1 MVRCPLPTVDAV
13 TDPAATDPSPVRLLA
28 ERPPP
33 STWGALPPRR
43 LDVRAAAPVGAAWLV
58 LVVVLPV
65 PSVLVPVAV
74 AAAVVA
80 VATVV
85 ASALVVRRR
94 PGAALAAALALV
106 ALAAGAT
113 AAVTG
118 VAAARQDVHRPEALA
133 ALTGHVAVLEGVAP
147 RASGEGASSMRLDV
161 DRVTAGDLRWR
172 GPEVHVLVLAPRL
185 AGRVAPG
192 ERVRLSAVLL
202 PDDGG
207 GPVAFLAAA
216 RSGTTTAAA
225 PSGPW
230 SWAEGPRSA
239 FRELTAGLPGDG
251 GALLPGLVLGDTTAV
266 ADDLDAA
273 MTASSL
279 THLTAVS
286 GSNCAVLV
294 TAVGV
299 VGGLLRWRR
308 SVRVVVSVVTL
319 GAFLLIVTPEAS
331 IVRATVMAVVV
342 LVHVAAARPVSGLPV
357 VAVAVAGLLVA
368 DPWWARDVGFALSVL
383 ATAGLVVLSG
393 PLTELLARALP
404 EPLAVLL
411 AVPVAAQLACQPVLV
426 LLDPVV
432 PVHGVLANALAAPA
446 APLATGLGLVALV
459 TAPVLPGVAEHVAG
473 AAWFPATWI
482 GAVART
488 VAAWPAGSL
497 PVAAGLVGVAVVTLA
512 CGALA
517 ALVLARGRAR
527 VVVAVAVGVAVV
539 AAVGIVA
546 GRRVGAQ
553 LAVPDD
559 WAVAQCDVGQG
570 DAVLVRSAGQVALVD
585 VGDDA
590 AALTGCLST
599 FGVDRVDLLVLTHWD
614 RDHVGALAAVLDRV
628 DHALVG
634 PTDGTADED
643 RVAALEAAGATV
655 VDARP
660 GDTGRLGDLDWRVLW
675 PPDGVRPGNDA
686 SVVLRVDPAPDC
698 ATGCT
703 SLLDLGDLGA
713 TAQRRLLR
721 ETEALPGGAVGG
733 PVDVL
738 KVAHHGS
745 SDTSAE
751 LVRAVAPR
759 LALVGVGAENTYGHP
774 TPEALVTLGEVGA
787 VVTRTDQDGDAA
799 WSPGTSGAS
808 GHVWREKG
816 PAHGPDPGPTR
827 ASARD
832 TGAN

>member
-1 MVRCPLPTVDAV
+1 M
-13 TDPAATDPSPVRLLA
+13 
-28 ERPPP
+28 
-33 STWGALPPRR
+33 
-43 LDVRAAAPVGAAWLV
+43 GAAWLV

-65 PSVLVPVAV
+65 PSTLLPVAVTAAGVAV
-74 AAAVVA
+74 AAVG
-80 VATVV
+80 
-85 ASALVVRRR
+85 ASALAARRR
-94 PGAALAAALALV
+94 PGSAVAAALALL
-106 ALAAGAT
+106 ALAAGAA

-118 VAAARQDVHRPEALA
+118 VAAARQDVHRPEVLA
-133 ALTGHVAVLEGVAP
+133 ALAGHVAVLEGVAP

-161 DRVTAGDLRWR
+161 DRVVAGDLRWR

-202 PDDGG
+202 DDDDG

-216 RSGTTTAAA
+216 RSGTTTVAA

-230 SWAEGPRSA
+230 SWAEGPRAA
-239 FRELTAGLPGDG
+239 FRDLTSGLPGDG

-266 ADDLDAA
+266 DDDLDAA

-294 TAVGV
+294 AAVGV

-308 SVRVVVSVVTL
+308 GVRVAVSVATL
-319 GAFLLIVTPEAS
+319 GAFLLVVTPEAS

-383 ATAGLVVLSG
+383 ATAGLVALGG

-404 EPLAVLL
+404 EPLAVLF
-411 AVPVAAQLACQPVLV
+411 AVPVAAQVACQPVLV

-459 TAPVLPGVAEHVAG
+459 AAPVLPGPAEHVSA

-488 VAAWPAGSL
+488 VASWPVGGVG
-497 PVAAGLVGVAVVTLA
+497 VAAGAAGVALVTAACLA
-512 CGALA
+512 VA
-517 ALVLARGRAR
+517 ALVLTRGRAR
-527 VVVAVAVGVAVV
+527 AGVAAAVVLALVVVGGV
-539 AAVGIVA
+539 VA
-546 GRRVGAQ
+546 GRHAGSR

-559 WAVAQCDVGQG
+559 WVVAQCDVGQG

-585 VGDDA
+585 VGDDE
-590 AALTGCLST
+590 AALDGCLST

-614 RDHVGALAAVLDRV
+614 RDHVGALAAVVDRV
-628 DHALVG
+628 DRALVG
-634 PTDGTADED
+634 PTDGAADEG
-643 RVAALEAAGATV
+643 RLRGLEDAGATV
-655 VDARP
+655 VDALP
-660 GDTGRLGDLDWRVLW
+660 GDAGRLGDLDWRVLW

-686 SVVLRVDPAPDC
+686 SIVLRVDPAQGC
-698 ATGCT
+698 RSGCT
-703 SLLDLGDLGA
+703 SLLDLGDVGA

-721 ETEALPGGAVGG
+721 ETEALPGGAAGG

-751 LVRAVAPR
+751 LVRAVTPR
-759 LALVGVGAENTYGHP
+759 LALVGVGADNAYGHP
-774 TPEALVTLGEVGA
+774 TPEALATLDEVGA

-799 WSPGTSGAS
+799 WSPGRGGTSGRL
-808 GHVWREKG
+808 WRE
-816 PAHGPDPGPTR
+816 
-827 ASARD
+827 RD
-832 TGAN
+832 GAAN